1 MSKSRMRIIEVMASV
16 GIVLVLASARTQAAP
31 TSAPDLS
38 AATAA
43 SNAPSAAPSTKP
55 IKKRFLLSR
64 SSRVYQRPDA
74 GSIVVAHVKAKS
86 HVTVIG
92 ITGDW
97 LQIKLSSGKVGFI
110 PTQAAE

>member
-1 MSKSRMRIIEVMASV
+1 VSKSRMRIIEVMASV

-64 SSRVYQRPDA
+64 SSRVYQRPECWEHS
-74 GSIVVAHVKAKS
+74 GSPRQ
-86 HVTVIG
+86 G
-92 ITGDW
+92 QITCDCYRHHR
-97 LQIKLSSGKVGFI
+97 
-110 PTQAAE
+110 